1 MIIYDKTKK
10 MNIWFITVNGEDSV
24 YFLAGMSGIFVGS
37 TFSKSTW
44 SAGLSPS
51 PVEAPSFLCVVPC
64 AVNNNVIL
72 CDVI

>member
-1 MIIYDKTKK
+1 
-10 MNIWFITVNGEDSV
+10 MNIWFITVNGGDSV
-24 YFLAGMSGIFVGS
+24 YFLPGMSGIFVGS

-51 PVEAPSFLCVVPC
+51 PVEAPSFVFVVPW

-72 CDVI
+72 CDVV